1 MLSKLNK
8 MKILLNV
15 ILILIPFSFISQKQ
29 INIIFFVNDSKT
41 TSSELYS
48 FSNMVF
54 LNNKDVKIN
63 NFNIYHFTYNKER
76 DTTLTNKKKKVIY
89 KVLPTDCD
97 FSICSSLNTLVPDK
111 KTQKNK
117 FYNCQNSLKC
127 DINKWGISNV
137 NSLSSR
143 SESLLL
149 EKIKE
154 EVALNS
160 IDKTNTTIFFYLT
173 NENNLESK
181 PEVTFEKEQIEL
193 KSGQSIQLNP
203 IYSKNIK
210 KVIWTPNESISCID
224 CKLPSINPTKNI
236 VYTVTASDSLNCH
249 TVSKNISIN
258 VVNDCDC
265 NSGNMKPIND
275 VFGKLSIPKYKNDI
289 EIADWQIISNQSGGF
304 VFDVLFTSNCAQQY
318 KLTIEDKNGSVIWE
332 DTFTKE
338 QVDRRA
344 RTELHDK
351 YPEYLVFRLTLKSLS
366 KQFEDAENYF
376 KINLFSLD
384 ESGVSCQPYKSPK
397 LIFTKCN

>member
-1 MLSKLNK
+1 
-8 MKILLNV
+8 
-15 ILILIPFSFISQKQ
+15 
-29 INIIFFVNDSKT
+29 
-41 TSSELYS
+41 
-48 FSNMVF
+48 
-54 LNNKDVKIN
+54 
-63 NFNIYHFTYNKER
+63 
-76 DTTLTNKKKKVIY
+76 
-89 KVLPTDCD
+89 
-97 FSICSSLNTLVPDK
+97 
-111 KTQKNK
+111 
-117 FYNCQNSLKC
+117 
-127 DINKWGISNV
+127 
-137 NSLSSR
+137 LSSR

-160 IDKTNTTIFFYLT
+160 IDKTNTTIFFYLA

-203 IYSKNIK
+203 TYSKNIK

-224 CKLPSINPTKNI
+224 CKLPTINPTKNT

-338 QVDRRA
+338 QVDKRA
-344 RTELHDK
+344 QTELHDK
-351 YPEYLVFRLTLKSLS
+351 YPEYLVFRLTLKPLS

-384 ESGVSCQPYKSPK
+384 ESGTSCQPYKSPK

>member
-1 MLSKLNK
+1 

-41 TSSELYS
+41 TSTELFS

-63 NFNIYHFTYNKER
+63 NFNIYHFTSNKER
-76 DTTLTNKKKKVIY
+76 DTTLINKKKKVIY

-117 FYNCQNSLKC
+117 FYNCQNLLKC

-137 NSLSSR
+137 NNLSSR

-160 IDKTNTTIFFYLT
+160 IDKTNTTIFFYLA

-210 KVIWTPNESISCID
+210 KVIWTPNESISCTD
-224 CKLPSINPTKNI
+224 CKLPTINPTKNI

-275 VFGKLSIPKYKNDI
+275 VFGKLSIPKYKSDI
-289 EIADWQIISNQSGGF
+289 QLADWQIISNLGGF
-304 VFDVLFTSNCAQQY
+304 VFDILFTSNCSEKY
-318 KLTIEDKNGSVIWE
+318 RMVLTDKDDLIVWE
-332 DTFTKE
+332 ENYSKAE
-338 QVDRRA
+338 VDKRGN
-344 RTELHDK
+344 TELHQL
-351 YPEYLVFRLTLKSLS
+351 YPDYLVFRLNLNRMSNLLHNS
-366 KQFEDAENYF
+366 DNYF
-376 KINLFSLD
+376 KINIYNIDNNGL
-384 ESGVSCQPYKSPK
+384 SCLSYKSPK
-397 LIFTKCN
+397 LIFTKCF